1 MNKLTPIQID
11 GCKLIPLD
19 QLTIDQ
25 ANDLRSWL
33 PKEDILQIHFQGFLF
48 NECIAYDTYVYWF
61 KTHQVLS
68 RTYESILDF

>member
-1 MNKLTPIQID
+1 MT
-11 GCKLIPLD
+11 KLIPLNIHGEMVIELA

-33 PKEDILQIHFQGFLF
+33 PEESIKQIEFQGMNLKECVLF
-48 NECIAYDTYVYWF
+48 ETYEYWF
-61 KTHQVLS
+61 KTHHVLS